1 VVFQFYLKLKNKLV
15 GIKKSN
21 SMNNPLSIV
30 DDPQLKSQHPI
41 PNLIPSY
48 EGDVY
53 ANLARLQHLNNG
65 LTPDTTLEMLVYMA
79 IDNFITY
86 KTNARILPMC
96 VIVEVKRQI
105 RQAFIN
111 VYIDRGQLA
120 EILSKF
126 EKEIMK
132 KVWEDVIEQ
141 KTITFMEKLDNKHF
155 K

>member
-1 VVFQFYLKLKNKLV
+1 
-15 GIKKSN
+15 
-21 SMNNPLSIV
+21 MNNPLSIV

-48 EGDVY
+48 EGAVY

-65 LTPDTTLEMLVYMA
+65 LTPTTILEMLVYMT

-86 KTNARILPMC
+86 KTNARILPMS

-111 VYIDRGQLA
+111 LYIDRGHLS

-126 EKEIMK
+126 EK
-132 KVWEDVIEQ
+132 
-141 KTITFMEKLDNKHF
+141 
-155 K
+155 